1 MDPQALP
8 AKCSASCSVKGGTPE
23 CCIVTLLRGS
33 SDCTILSDFPSFLT
47 TQNHRDRYEEFEG
60 SNTPASIFCCM
71 SRQTSLYIPGGI
83 GMFRCT
89 QGVCG
94 TTGMSTGGKK
104 SSLKCPLSVSFQAK
118 AS

>member
-47 TQNHRDRYEEFEG
+47 MQNHRDRYEEFEG
-60 SNTPASIFCCM
+60 SNTPASI
-71 SRQTSLYIPGGI
+71 PE
-83 GMFRCT
+83 
-89 QGVCG
+89 V
-94 TTGMSTGGKK
+94 
-104 SSLKCPLSVSFQAK
+104 SSLGIVPGKGVLMECHKVV
-118 AS
+118 